1 MFTAVIIGGK
11 VRNHWEYSD
20 SPQPQ
25 GWEFEI
31 LKKKNFVH
39 VFESFFEKITKNVIS
54 RKLERFEPSHL
65 ETRFATSE
73 STLIAPNYRLRIW
86 NIEEKKFHPSFRI
99 FFWKSHKKRRI
110 SKNTMFTAVIIGG
123 KVRNHWEYSDSPQLQ
138 GWEFEILKKKNFVHV
153 FESFFWK
160 NHKKRHLSKTRRIWA
175 VTFGDKIRNL
185 REYSDSPQ
193 LQVENLKHWRK
204 KISSMFLK
212 IFLKKSQKTSYLE
225 NYKDLS
231 RHIWRQDSQFLRV
244 LWQYPITGLG
254 ICKWEFVNYFVI
266 CVFLKIFE
274 KKITKIVVSR
284 TLKGFEHP

>member
-86 NIEEKKFHPSFRI
+86 NIEEKKFHPC
-99 FFWKSHKKRRI
+99 FWK
-110 SKNTMFTAVIIGG
+110 
-123 KVRNHWEYSDSPQLQ
+123 
-138 GWEFEILKKKNFVHV
+138 
-153 FESFFWK
+153 FFWK
-160 NHKKRHLSKTRRIWA
+160 NHKKRHISKTTKIWA

-193 LQVENLKHWRK
+193 LQIENLKHWRK

-231 RHIWRQDSQFLRV
+231 RHIWRQDSQSLRV
-244 LWQYPITGLG
+244 LWQ
-254 ICKWEFVNYFVI
+254 
-266 CVFLKIFE
+266 
-274 KKITKIVVSR
+274 
-284 TLKGFEHP
+284 